1 MPNPKARSIP
11 APAIPVIVPPSLFPA
26 RQQLIAGI
34 AVFASLLAAG
44 SCGLIGHPLRHAL
57 TLVSLLAIAAAS
69 LGRSPAIDGVA
80 PMARRV
86 AQIALFSLLAAYL
99 STSSSMVVS
108 ALSIVVML
116 GGVVLA
122 HPDSLPALRPVV
134 IATFVF
140 ALYRLAHDSIAT
152 VWLISDSLGHLLGRI
167 GSAISGRP
175 LLVGA
180 TFAQLDALVLML
192 AFATG
197 WILQSP
203 SPRLRRGTLL
213 IVTILLGQLLYL
225 VLLARCS
232 TDLLDL
238 KPLSFAG
245 ITISFD
251 TLVAQLKDQ
260 IHWNLPILAAVIGA
274 LVVAFTLRWSRI
286 DASAAAPRRCFP
298 FLPIAT
304 AAFAILLPMV
314 CILTWRAPDLTG
326 KTIVFYKKGFLNWMK
341 PQWGDYGRL
350 SQGMYG
356 LMANSSIDMDD
367 GIGGTG
373 SRFLDLYGANA
384 IVSPDL
390 SDADLKKADALVML
404 YPDKPWQP
412 GQLDR
417 VKKYIDDGGTLL
429 LFGEHTILEPKN
441 DPYPNRPRWPD
452 EAVARFNDLLR
463 DSNMRVRFDA
473 ACFTIGGWLQSY
485 ESLSHPMTNGVSDDR
500 NEFGVVIGAS
510 LSVKW
515 PAQPLII
522 GRFGNGDPG
531 DEGRPEHALLGNEKY
546 DPGEQLGDVILAA
559 EQRIGAHGGRIV
571 LFGDTSMMSN
581 GLLHGCYDYNARLLA
596 YVSNRTSSPQVLWRQ
611 VLSVLLVLALLTT
624 VLLEPHPIRIAA
636 CALLL
641 AASISL
647 CTGLSFRHASLIPGR
662 PVESPKNSKLVYTD
676 TSHSEA
682 PSLESWRD
690 NGTMGLALCWERAGY
705 MTLGLEELT
714 GARLYRA
721 RALISFAPAKP
732 FTEDERRMIVDWV
745 KKGGIFI
752 CTAGYDRSAAS
763 RDLLADFG
771 LYVDCQPGEKVR
783 EPLGWFKAPFLDFGD
798 YKPHVRFWAAWPLTW
813 KRIEAQPD
821 PQPLPGVALGPGDE
835 PVILKRNFG
844 EGKVVLVGDTNF
856 AMNMNLEREG
866 GQAFEGMRENEDF
879 WRWFIDVLT
888 DADHPWMPTAAA
900 TQPATQPSASA
911 QEVTR

>member
-1 MPNPKARSIP
+1 MPSPKARSVP
-11 APAIPVIVPPSLFPA
+11 TPAIPVLAPLSISPA
-26 RQQLIAGI
+26 RQQVIAGI

-44 SCGLIGHPLRHAL
+44 SCGLVGHPLRHAL
-57 TLVSLLAIAAAS
+57 TLVSLLAIAAAA
-69 LGRSPAIDGVA
+69 LGRSPALGGVA
-80 PMARRV
+80 PTARRV

-99 STSSSMVVS
+99 STSSSTVVS

-122 HPDSLPALRPVV
+122 HPDALPALRPLV

-140 ALYRLAHDSIAT
+140 ALYRLAHDSLAT
-152 VWLISDSLGHLLGRI
+152 VWLISDSMAHLQGRI
-167 GSAISGRP
+167 ASAVAGHP
-175 LLVGA
+175 LVVGA
-180 TFAQLDALVLML
+180 TFAQLDALVLTL
-192 AFATG
+192 VFATA
-197 WILQSP
+197 WLMQSKG
-203 SPRLRRGTLL
+203 PRLRRGALL
-213 IVTILLGQLLYL
+213 LVTVLLGHLLYL
-225 VLLARCS
+225 IILARS
-232 TDLLDL
+232 PDLLDL
-238 KPLSFAG
+238 HPLTFAG
-245 ITISFD
+245 ITLSFD
-251 TLVAQLKDQ
+251 ALSAQLKDQ
-260 IHWNLPILAAVIGA
+260 IPWNLPILAAIIDA
-274 LVVAFTLRWSRI
+274 FIVVFTLRWSRI
-286 DASAAAPRRCFP
+286 DPSPAAPRRSFRL
-298 FLPIAT
+298 LPVAT
-304 AAFAILLPMV
+304 AALAVLLPAV

-356 LMANSSIDMDD
+356 LLANSSIDMDD

-429 LFGEHTILEPKN
+429 LFGEHTILETKN
-441 DPYPNRPRWPD
+441 DPYPDRPRWPD
-452 EAVARFNDLLR
+452 EANARFNDLLR

-485 ESLSHPMTNGVSDDR
+485 ESLSHPITNGVSDDR

-510 LSVKW
+510 LNVKW
-515 PAQPLII
+515 PAQPLIV

-546 DPGEQLGDVILAA
+546 DPGEQLGDVVLAA
-559 EQRIGAHGGRIV
+559 EQRIGSNGGRIV

-581 GLLHGCYDYNARLLA
+581 GLLHGCYDSNSRLLA
-596 YVSNRTSSPQVLWRQ
+596 YVSNRTTSPQALWRQ
-611 VLSVLLVLALLTT
+611 FLSMLLVLALLTT

-641 AASISL
+641 AASVSL
-647 CTGLSFRHASLIPGR
+647 CTGLSYRHATLIPGK
-662 PVESPKNSKLVYTD
+662 PVENPKQSKLVYID

-690 NGTMGLALCWERAGY
+690 NGTMGLALCWERSGY

-714 GARLYRA
+714 SERLDRA
-721 RALISFAPAKP
+721 RVLISVAPAKP
-732 FTEDERRMIVDWV
+732 FNEDERAMIVNWV
-745 KKGGIFI
+745 KNGGIFI
-752 CTAGYDRSAAS
+752 STTGYDRAAGS

-783 EPLGWFKAPFLDFGD
+783 EPLGWFKAPFLDFGEGE

-813 KRIEAQPD
+813 KRIEGQPD
-821 PQPLPGVALGPGDE
+821 PLPVALGPGDQA
-835 PVILKRNFG
+835 VILKRDFG
-844 EGKVVLVGDTNF
+844 QGKVILVGDMDF

-879 WRWFIDVLT
+879 WRWFIDDLT
-888 DADHPWMPTAAA
+888 DAEHPWMPTAAA